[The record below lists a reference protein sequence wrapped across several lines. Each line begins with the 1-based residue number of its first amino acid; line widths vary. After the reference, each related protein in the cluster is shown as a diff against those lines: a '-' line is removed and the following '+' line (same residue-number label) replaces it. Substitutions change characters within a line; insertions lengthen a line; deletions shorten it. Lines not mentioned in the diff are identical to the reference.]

1 MQRPLTGAALKLGAQ
16 SKIYVTGVSPASL
29 KGEVPSY
36 EELGETYKA
45 VRAALRLKEGA
56 SAAGLFNAAGKG
68 LGWEKFCAA
77 LFTFVDL
84 GIIIYKDGGF
94 SLPEKVE
101 KRELSS
107 SGLYRRL
114 QEEYDG

>member
-1 MQRPLTGAALKLGAQ
+1 MHL
-16 SKIYVTGVSPASL
+16 
-29 KGEVPSY
+29 Y
-36 EELGETYKA
+36 EELAEAYKA
-45 VRAALRLKEGA
+45 VRAALRAKPGA
-56 SAAGLFNAAGKG
+56 NEAALYNAAGKS
-68 LGWEKFCAA
+68 LGWEKFLSC

-84 GIIIYKDGGF
+84 GIIIYKDGSF